1 MDNPFRSWDEQEK
14 ISVAN
19 VKKAAFNVREFEI
32 YEDRNKKIYYKKN
45 ERV

>member
-1 MDNPFRSWDEQEK
+1 MDNPFRSRDGQEN

-19 VKKAAFNVREFEI
+19 AKKVAVNVRKFEI

>member
-14 ISVAN
+14 ISVTN

-32 YEDRNKKIYYKKN
+32 YEDRN
-45 ERV
+45 

>member
-32 YEDRNKKIYYKKN
+32 YEDRN
-45 ERV
+45 